1 MNTILIVDN
10 DEGLVHF
17 LTRLLVRQ
25 GYEVASCGDGA
36 TSLAFL
42 ARQEFGAILLDYK
55 MPGLNG
61 LETLVEIKRAQ
72 VKTPVIIMTAF
83 GTTETAIEAMKL
95 GAYDYLLKPFDTEE
109 LKRIV
114 ADALEVNRL
123 MKEVVSLP
131 GGAAEV
137 SPTAGDGVKII
148 GTHRK
153 MQEVFKLVGQV
164 AETDVTVLVTGE
176 SGTGKELVARA
187 IYHHSLRRQRPFMAV
202 NCATIPDQLF
212 ESELFG
218 YERGAFTGA
227 DRSYI
232 GKFERCHEG
241 TLFFDEIGEMSLRTQ
256 SKVLRV
262 LQEGE
267 FERLGSTE
275 TVKVDVRILAATNKN
290 LEKEVS
296 EGRFREDLYYR
307 LKVISIP
314 LPPLRARLDDLPA
327 LVDYFVGR
335 FAQEYGKP
343 VRYVSEQAIRKMQA
357 YQWPGNVRQLENT
370 LRRAVLIAKGDVL
383 LPEHLHFESDQEA
396 ASGAGS
402 DDPLAELKQ
411 RIAELVPD
419 ILRLAGPDARANM
432 IDLVEEALIHR
443 ALRQCNF
450 NQVHAARLLGL
461 SRNTLRHRMQK
472 YSLQAPE
479 E

>member
-1 MNTILIVDN
+1 MSSILIVDN

-17 LTRLLVRQ
+17 LTRLLLRQ
-25 GYEVASCGDGA
+25 GYEVASCSDGA
-36 TSLAFL
+36 AALEIL
-42 ARQEFGAILLDYK
+42 GRQQFDAILMDYK

-61 LETLVEIKRAQ
+61 LETLSEIKCVQ

-114 ADALEVNRL
+114 ADAVEVNRL

-137 SPTAGDGVKII
+137 SPAPAAGVRII

-153 MQEVFKLVGQV
+153 MQEVFKLIGQV

-187 IYHHSLRRQRPFMAV
+187 IFHHSRRRNQPFMAV

-232 GKFERCHEG
+232 GKFERCDGG

-275 TVKVDVRILAATNKN
+275 TVKVDVRIIAATNKN
-290 LEKEVS
+290 LEREVA

-307 LKVISIP
+307 LKVISVQ
-314 LPPLRARLDDLPA
+314 LPPLRARIEDLPA
-327 LVDYFVGR
+327 LVDYFVAR
-335 FAQEYGKP
+335 FSTEYGKP
-343 VRYVSEQAIRKMQA
+343 LRYVSDQTVRKLQL
-357 YQWPGNVRQLENT
+357 YHWPGNVRQLENT

-383 LPEHLHFESDQEA
+383 LPEHLHFEGEQD
-396 ASGAGS
+396 GAPAVVEGV
-402 DDPLAELKQ
+402 DPLAELKQ
-411 RIAELVPD
+411 RVAELVPEV
-419 ILRLAGPDARANM
+419 LRLSGSSARANM
-432 IDLVEEALIHR
+432 IELVEEALIDR
-443 ALRQCNF
+443 ALRECNF
-450 NQVHAARLLGL
+450 NQVHAARLLGI

-472 YSLQAPE
+472 YGLREA
-479 E
+479 